1 MHSYE
6 PAPRMPYPNP
16 IPGMRPPRDAA
27 PQSHPVSV
35 TPIYDALYAEYR
47 RSFRALPFDR
57 TGEEELRFVGF
68 GHQLVGHGHGHHQYG
83 GYGYTSQGAAYHGH
97 SGYTAAWDA
106 YYGRQ
111 RALPPAP
118 RDGRLRGY

>member
-1 MHSYE
+1 
-6 PAPRMPYPNP
+6 
-16 IPGMRPPRDAA
+16 
-27 PQSHPVSV
+27 
-35 TPIYDALYAEYR
+35 
-47 RSFRALPFDR
+47 LPFDR

-68 GHQLVGHGHGHHQYG
+68 GHLLVGHGHHGHGHGQYG
-83 GYGYTSQGAAYHGH
+83 GYGYGHASHAGQAAYHGQ

-111 RALPPAP
+111 RGVAAALPPAP